1 MHDWPRKMTGMIV
14 EKIVKVIV
22 IGILAM
28 GIFGWVVMALWNEI
42 VPAVFNGPELS
53 YWQAVG
59 LLVLS
64 HVLLRGWTPWRHG
77 GGWKHDRWKRRFEE
91 KLAAMTPEER
101 EKFKEEWK
109 RRCGYYPGEWEE
121 KHEQAKP

>member
-1 MHDWPRKMTGMIV
+1 MRPWWLW
-14 EKIVKVIV
+14 KVGK
-22 IGILAM
+22 GILFLTVALVV
-28 GIFGWVVMALWNEI
+28 FGWVVMALWNAI
-42 VPAVFNGPELS
+42 IPDVFKGPELT

-64 HVLLRGWTPWRHG
+64 HLLLRGWAPWRHG
-77 GGWKHDRWKRRFEE
+77 GGWHRDRWRKRFEE

-109 RRCGYYPGEWEE
+109 RRCGWYPGESEE
-121 KHEQAKP
+121 KKETKV